1 MPTQFYYPRQVEKAL
16 LVTVDFREKNQWPVG
31 DIVRELVD
39 LTHSTG
45 VEVAEE
51 LILRRNE
58 PSPNLYIGSGKAE
71 EITQICRDR
80 DINTVIFNN
89 DLSGTQQRNLEE
101 ILGVKTIDR
110 TQLILDIFARH
121 AHSPEGKM
129 QVELAQLEYL
139 LPRLAGK
146 GVMLSR
152 LGGGIGTRGPG
163 EQKLEV
169 DRRRIRKRIDK
180 LRQEISIVSS
190 HRKTVRKKRK
200 EMAMPTVA
208 LVGYTN
214 AGKST
219 LLNALVD
226 AHQVVRDSLFTTLD
240 TLSKR
245 LILPNHQVVV
255 LSDTVGFL
263 YKLPHHLIEAFKAT
277 LEEVVEADLLLHVL
291 DVSQPNF
298 YKLNEA
304 VYSVLQELEADTR
317 PVITVLNKIDK
328 LADKDWLL
336 RLKRDFPNSVAISA
350 LYKEN
355 LTELI
360 GLISQ
365 QFSELI
371 TELRLDLPLDRM
383 DLVNLIH
390 KEGKMLDIR
399 YAPEAIH
406 IHAMVS
412 SITADKIK
420 SYNKHHYSS

>member
-1 MPTQFYYPRQVEKAL
+1 MKNHFYYPKQIEKAL
-16 LVTVDFREKNQWPVG
+16 LVTVDFHQKNQWPVEE
-31 DIVRELVD
+31 IAKELVD

-51 LILRRNE
+51 LVLRRNE
-58 PSPNLYIGSGKAE
+58 PSPNLYIGSGKAD
-71 EITQICRDR
+71 EITELCRDK

-101 ILGVKTIDR
+101 VLGVKTIDR

-121 AHSPEGKM
+121 AYSPEGKM

-190 HRKTVRKKRK
+190 HRKTVRKKRQ

-226 AHQVVRDSLFTTLD
+226 AHQMVRDSLFTTLD

-245 LILPNHQVVV
+245 LVLPNHQVAV

-291 DVSQPNF
+291 DVSHPNF

-304 VYSVLQELEADTR
+304 VYSVLKELEAETR

-328 LADKDWLL
+328 LAEKDWLL
-336 RLKRDFPNSVAISA
+336 RLKKDFPNSVAISA

-355 LTELI
+355 LNELI
-360 GLISQ
+360 DMITR
-365 QFSELI
+365 QFSGLV
-371 TELRLDLPLDRM
+371 TEVDIDLPFERM
-383 DLVNLIH
+383 DLVNLVH
-390 KEGKMLDIR
+390 QEGKVLDIK
-399 YAPEAIH
+399 YSPKTIH
-406 IHAMVS
+406 IHALVS
-412 SITADKIK
+412 SVTADKII
-420 SYNKHHYSS
+420 SYRKHH

>member
-16 LVTVDFREKNQWPVG
+16 LVTVDIHQKNQWPVEE
-31 DIVRELVD
+31 IAKELVE

-45 VEVAEE
+45 AEVAQE
-51 LILRRNE
+51 LIMRRNE
-58 PSPNLYIGSGKAE
+58 PSANLYIGSGKAA
-71 EITQICRDR
+71 EITQLCQEK

-101 ILGVKTIDR
+101 ILGIKTIDR

-163 EQKLEV
+163 EQKLET

-180 LRQEISIVSS
+180 LRQDISIVSS
-190 HRKTVRKKRK
+190 HRKTVRKKRR
-200 EMAMPTVA
+200 EMSMPTVA

-219 LLNALVD
+219 LLNALVG

-245 LILPNHQVVV
+245 LVLPNHQVVV

-263 YKLPHHLIEAFKAT
+263 HKLPHHLIEAFKAT
-277 LEEVVEADLLLHVL
+277 LEEVIEADLWLHIL
-291 DVSQPNF
+291 DVSHPNL

-304 VYSVLQELEADTR
+304 VYSVLKELQADGR

-336 RLKRDFPNSVAISA
+336 RLKNDFPNSVAISA
-350 LYKEN
+350 LNKEN
-355 LTELI
+355 LQELLAAI
-360 GLISQ
+360 SRQFSQLIS
-365 QFSELI
+365 EL
-371 TELRLDLPLDRM
+371 EVDLPLDRM

-390 KEGKMLDIR
+390 EEGQVKEIK
-399 YAPEAIH
+399 YSAKSVH
-406 IHAMVS
+406 IHARVNS
-412 SITADKIK
+412 VTANKIK
-420 SYNKHHYSS
+420 SYK